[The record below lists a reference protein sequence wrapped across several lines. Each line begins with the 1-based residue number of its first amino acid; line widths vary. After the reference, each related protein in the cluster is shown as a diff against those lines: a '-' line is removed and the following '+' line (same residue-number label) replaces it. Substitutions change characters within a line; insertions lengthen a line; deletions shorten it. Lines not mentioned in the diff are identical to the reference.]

1 MTAELQDRQVRPRR
15 SIFLVAATTFALAF
29 TTLGIAPAGA
39 NQQNATS
46 SVTSDEAEISR
57 LLISYEPGVA
67 PVNVSGDVTG
77 QNYVPNVELT
87 DVERV
92 GKNLFTVDLPDAVSE
107 SEAMKIADELEKSP
121 QVAIV
126 EPDYPVSLSTSDVD
140 VTITQNLDPSIPGL
154 WGLDRIDQRS
164 STLNGTYIYADTGAN
179 VNAYV
184 IDTGIYPNN
193 EFENRLKLG
202 YNAVNNSMDTQSNRY
217 STDCSTNGH
226 GTHVAGIVGGKTFG
240 VAKEISL
247 VPIRVFD
254 CNGDAYNSDVI
265 DGIIWAIDHHKAGE
279 LAVANMSLGG
289 NKSVILDAWVQA
301 LINDGVHVVV
311 ASGNSNVDACNSS
324 PASTP
329 GTITVN
335 SAGLSDV
342 RSSFSNFGECTD
354 IFAPG
359 ESILS
364 ASNSGPNSTR
374 TMSGTSMASPFVAG
388 AVAKILE
395 ANPSF
400 TRSQVIS
407 KLLDSASPF
416 VNGKLRDP
424 SRLLYSPAPLVEAQE
439 IADAAIQA
447 QIDADAAEAV
457 RIQAELVAAEAARIA
472 AEQAAAAEA
481 ARIEAARI
489 EAARVAAEKAA
500 ADKLAADKL
509 AAAESARVAAE
520 QAAAAESAR
529 VAASLP
535 VVKKSLV
542 VKVLKKKKISIS
554 VAAPSGSKTFVQR
567 KVGNEWKT
575 VVTTTAV
582 PTMVIKVSKAG
593 TYRVRIEIPTG
604 TITSKTYKVK

>member
-1 MTAELQDRQVRPRR
+1 
-15 SIFLVAATTFALAF
+15 
-29 TTLGIAPAGA
+29 LGIAPAGA

-92 GKNLFTVDLPDAVSE
+92 GKNLFTVDLPNAVSE
-107 SEAMKIADELEKSP
+107 SEAIKIADELEKSP
-121 QVAIV
+121 KVKIV
-126 EPDYPVSLSTSDVD
+126 EPDYPITLSISEPENIQNTS
-140 VTITQNLDPSIPGL
+140 SSGL

-164 STLNGTYIYADTGAN
+164 STLNGTYKFDNTGLN

-184 IDTGIYPNN
+184 IDTGIYPHND
-193 EFENRLKLG
+193 FGSRLKLG
-202 YNAVNNSMDTQSNRY
+202 YNAVSDDEDTALNRF

-226 GTHVAGIVGGKTFG
+226 GTHVAGILGGTTYG
-240 VAKEISL
+240 VAKDVSL
-247 VPIRVFD
+247 IPIRVFD

-289 NKSVILDAWVQA
+289 NKSTILDFWVQA
-301 LINDGVHVVV
+301 LISDGVHVVV

-335 SAGLSDV
+335 SAGQSDV
-342 RSSFSNFGECTD
+342 RSSFSNFGACTD

-364 ASNSGPNSTR
+364 ASNFGLNSTR
-374 TMSGTSMASPFVAG
+374 TLQGTSMASPFVAG
-388 AVAKILE
+388 AVSKILE
-395 ANPSF
+395 ANPNF
-400 TRSQVIS
+400 NRNEVIAE
-407 KLLDSASPF
+407 LLDSATPF
-416 VNGKLRDP
+416 VSSKFRDP
-424 SRLLYSPAPLVEAQE
+424 SRLLYSPAPLVEQQE
-439 IADAAIQA
+439 LADAAIQA
-447 QIDADAAEAV
+447 QINADAAEAV
-457 RIQAELVAAEAARIA
+457 RIQTELEAAEAARIS

-481 ARIEAARI
+481 ARIEAERI
-489 EAARVAAEKAA
+489 AADKAAADKAAADKAA
-500 ADKLAADKL
+500 ADKLVADKAAADQV
-509 AAAESARVAAE
+509 AAAEA
-520 QAAAAESAR
+520 AR

-535 VVKKSLV
+535 VVKKSLK
-542 VKVLKKKKISIS
+542 VKALSKKRVSVA
-554 VAAPSGSKTFVQR
+554 VAAPPGSRTFVQR
-567 KVGNEWKT
+567 KIGKKWRT
-575 VVTTTAV
+575 VVSTTAV
-582 PTMVIKVSKAG
+582 PSMVVKVTRAG
-593 TYRVRIEIPTG
+593 TYRVRVEIPAG
-604 TITSKTYKVK
+604 TITSKTVRVR